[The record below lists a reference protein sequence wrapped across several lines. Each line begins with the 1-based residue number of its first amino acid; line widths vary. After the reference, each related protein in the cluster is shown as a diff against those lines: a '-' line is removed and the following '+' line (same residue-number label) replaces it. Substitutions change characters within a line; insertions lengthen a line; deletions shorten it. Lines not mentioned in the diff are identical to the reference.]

1 MAAKRKNP
9 SPGGSNSN
17 SPAKKKRVHTRSK
30 PSLTDPSLLP
40 PRAIDGI
47 HRAVLASI
55 DTGKR
60 NAFRALKKAR
70 GFENR
75 KLPRRIKSAR

>member
-9 SPGGSNSN
+9 SPGGGNSN
-17 SPAKKKRVHTRSK
+17 GPAKKKRVHARSK
-30 PSLTDPSLLP
+30 PSVIDPSLLP
-40 PRAIDGI
+40 PRAIEGI

-60 NAFRALKKAR
+60 NVFRALKKVR

-75 KLPRRIKSAR
+75 KLLRRIKSAR